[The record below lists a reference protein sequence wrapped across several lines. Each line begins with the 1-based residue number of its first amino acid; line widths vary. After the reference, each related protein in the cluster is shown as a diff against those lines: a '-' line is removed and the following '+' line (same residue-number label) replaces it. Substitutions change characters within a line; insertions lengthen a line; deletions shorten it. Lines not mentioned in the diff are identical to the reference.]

1 MYIFFDCK
9 ISSYTDPEAVSIG
22 LISENGSRF
31 YAEIDNGITID
42 ATIRDYV
49 VGGLEYNDIGPFI
62 GETTYEK
69 SGIDHIDIALKDE
82 DCTVVAMLRKWLNQF
97 DEEERNVT
105 VCDTLCLKWMAF
117 LKLIKNDRGIL
128 KNMGIRPV
136 DITTLFDVAGYAT
149 TTNRLKYLEENGPLS
164 YNALEHAELAR
175 DCFESLMEE
184 IEGNKPDTWKQC
196 DKCGRLCREVE
207 VYDDKQCCAMCKRLT
222 MDEML
227 R

>member
-9 ISSYTDPEAVSIG
+9 VSSYKDPEAVSIG

-31 YAEIDNGITID
+31 YAELDNGTVIDETIEK
-42 ATIRDYV
+42 AVTN
-49 VGGLEYNDIGPFI
+49 GLEYELIGPFI

-69 SGIDHIDIALKDE
+69 FGIDHVDIAMKDE
-82 DCTVVAMLRKWLNQF
+82 DSTVVSMLGKWLNQF
-97 DEEERNVT
+97 DEDDKVVT
-105 VCDTLCLKWMAF
+105 VCDTPTLKWMAF
-117 LKLIKNDRGIL
+117 MRLINNDREIL
-128 KNMGIRPV
+128 SAMGMKPI
-136 DITTLFDVAGYAT
+136 DITTLFYVAGYDT

-164 YNALEHAELAR
+164 YNALAHAELTR
-175 DCFESLMEE
+175 DCFESLMDE

-196 DKCGRLCREVE
+196 DKCGRLCPEIDII
-207 VYDDKQCCAMCKRLT
+207 DDVQCCANCKRLT